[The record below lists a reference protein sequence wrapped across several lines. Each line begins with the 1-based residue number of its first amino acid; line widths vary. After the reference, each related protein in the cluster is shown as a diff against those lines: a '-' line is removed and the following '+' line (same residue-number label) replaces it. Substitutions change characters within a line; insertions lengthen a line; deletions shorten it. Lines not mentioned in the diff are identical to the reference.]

1 MILEV
6 APLQVKPGQA
16 SEFEAAFLQAQRII
30 SSMPGYVSHDLQ
42 RCIERPNKYI
52 LLVAWQ
58 TLEDHNVG
66 FRRSAKYQDWKK
78 LLHHFYEP
86 FPVVS
91 HYQPVRGASSAKHA
105 IAQACPHV
113 QP

>member
-6 APLQVKPGQA
+6 APLQVKVGQE

-30 SSMPGYVSHDLQ
+30 SAMPGFVSHDLQ
-42 RCIERPNKYI
+42 RCIERPNEYI
-52 LLVAWQ
+52 LLVVWQ
-58 TLEDHNVG
+58 TLEDHEVG
-66 FRRSAKYQDWKK
+66 FRKSAEYLEWKR

-91 HYQPVRGASSAKHA
+91 HFQAVRGASSANHSIEGTA
-105 IAQACPHV
+105 NRLRR
-113 QP
+113 